1 MTSKQFHIK
10 MGKTMNRL
18 LYLAIMSFIFEPAFA
33 QKTTID
39 FRIPYVDVVDS
50 SFSLLI
56 NSVIQDAK
64 SCSFTKNLPCS
75 IIARKSLGKSGN
87 YSFSFSVA
95 PFDELELLLESHLHI
110 NDWGT
115 ITING
120 IPIIFLYNDADKF
133 NYVDSVDITINTLN
147 RTTYQYVYVDDNT
160 TDLSEQTICPL
171 VMYELYIW
179 EDGEYRLLYKD
190 QCIDISKGER
200 REISRHSV
208 LYIFRE

>member
-1 MTSKQFHIK
+1 MLNFLRDTS
-10 MGKTMNRL
+10 
-18 LYLAIMSFIFEPAFA
+18 
-33 QKTTID
+33 D
-39 FRIPYVDVVDS
+39 
-50 SFSLLI
+50 
-56 NSVIQDAK
+56 
-64 SCSFTKNLPCS
+64 
-75 IIARKSLGKSGN
+75 
-87 YSFSFSVA
+87 
-95 PFDELELLLESHLHI
+95 
-110 NDWGT
+110 
-115 ITING
+115 
-120 IPIIFLYNDADKF
+120 DADKF

-171 VMYELYIW
+171 VMYELYIL